1 MILTLLSNPVFQV
14 AVFVIGSIVLYRILK
29 RNRVEREAAE
39 TAAARGG
46 RRARPAF
53 RDFRWGERPR
63 PEMVLYHDGADERLF
78 SRPGESLKV
87 GEAPLTSIFYSYYLD
102 RLQAVMI
109 EMPHRSTKDVL
120 RTMAD
125 KWGPPVRPDA
135 AAPKYSWPE
144 IPGEAEWTQ
153 AVLDDSPLKHYA
165 SLVISSR
172 KVMDERKARGRRTP
186 LGSLSGRKAEAE
198 RPGAAPAL
206 PVRHVP
212 AAAPSRGAA
221 EERATATATRRAPLG
236 SLSGAKARSEGE
248 PG

>member
-29 RNRVEREAAE
+29 RNRKEREAKE

-63 PEMVLYHDGADERLF
+63 AEMVLYHDGADERLF
-78 SRPGESLKV
+78 TRPGESLKV
-87 GEAPLTSIFYSYYLD
+87 GESPLTSIFYSYYLD

-109 EMPHRSTKDVL
+109 EMPHRSTKEVL

-125 KWGPPVRPDA
+125 KWGQPVRADA
-135 AAPKYSWPE
+135 EVPKYSWPE

-172 KVMDERKARGRRTP
+172 KLMDERKARGRRAP
-186 LGSLSGRKAEAE
+186 LGSLSGRKAE
-198 RPGAAPAL
+198 
-206 PVRHVP
+206 
-212 AAAPSRGAA
+212 
-221 EERATATATRRAPLG
+221 EERASAAATAARRVSLSREAEQARGGDGATVPARRAPLG

-248 PG
+248 R